1 MNEQMLVDLM
11 GDIDLSLL
19 ENDWLERDLKS
30 IEAKLTGSVQKIK
43 KRVNRLTGI
52 LSGIAAMVVVITSLA
67 MLFLR
72 KKGAKFAVL

>member
-72 KKGAKFAVL
+72 KKGAKFAML

>member
-1 MNEQMLVDLM
+1 MLVDLM

-52 LSGIAAMVVVITSLA
+52 LSGVAAMVVVITSLA

>member
-1 MNEQMLVDLM
+1 MLVDLM

>member
-52 LSGIAAMVVVITSLA
+52 LSGVAAMVVVITSLA

>member
-30 IEAKLTGSVQKIK
+30 IEAKLTGSVQKIE

-52 LSGIAAMVVVITSLA
+52 LSGVAAMVVVITSLA